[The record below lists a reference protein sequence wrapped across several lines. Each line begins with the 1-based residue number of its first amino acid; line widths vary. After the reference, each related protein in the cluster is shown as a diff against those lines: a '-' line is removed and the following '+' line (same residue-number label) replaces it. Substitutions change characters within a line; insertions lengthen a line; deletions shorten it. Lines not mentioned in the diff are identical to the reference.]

1 MCESTT
7 FRFRGIAEIT
17 IVTDLVIV
25 TVSRTFAVAVTLS
38 VTVSIAVVV
47 TSPLL
52 LVLVTRTHAP
62 LALRHGSPEPPDNY
76 VSPWPPGNATTYE
89 NEKRSLFFFPPFCT
103 LFQFSQNRFLASQG
117 LPQGNER
124 LTLWQ

>member
-25 TVSRTFAVAVTLS
+25 TVSRTFTVAVTLS

-62 LALRHGSPEPPDNY
+62 PCPPSWVSRAAGQLRVTMAAGKCDN
-76 VSPWPPGNATTYE
+76 
-89 NEKRSLFFFPPFCT
+89 L
-103 LFQFSQNRFLASQG
+103 
-117 LPQGNER
+117 
-124 LTLWQ
+124 

>member
-25 TVSRTFAVAVTLS
+25 TVSRTFTVAVTLS

-89 NEKRSLFFFPPFCT
+89 NEKRCCLFFLPFV
-103 LFQFSQNRFLASQG
+103 LYSIFLRIDSW
-117 LPQGNER
+117 LPKGCPRAMND
-124 LTLWQ
+124 